1 MRIADPYAGAGTWR
15 RAQLH
20 CHTRRSDGRFPPADL
35 ARRYRD
41 AGYSFVVF
49 TDHHRVTRCDDLN
62 GAGFVALPGVEET
75 VARGM
80 RPFGPHLGRL
90 LVHDV
95 IGAGPADARIR
106 RTLASGG
113 VPSLHHPSWTGN
125 FWTGTWTAQMLAALP
140 GPFLVEVWNPHS
152 TPEEDLRRWLHAVQ
166 AHGPDVVV
174 AAAAGDDCH
183 VEAQFDRGWVVVKV
197 EAVTAAALRQA
208 LLGGACYASTGVDA
222 TFGVQGQA
230 IVALAQADDVLVFDA
245 AGRLRRRL
253 GSGGGTYLP
262 EGDEGFVRFECHAG
276 PRRAW
281 SQVFW
286 ITPEGADGGAR
297 ERSRPG
303 TGEQRVEGGHA

>member
-1 MRIADPYAGAGTWR
+1 PR
-15 RAQLH
+15 
-20 CHTRRSDGRFPPADL
+20 
-35 ARRYRD
+35 
-41 AGYSFVVF
+41 
-49 TDHHRVTRCDDLN
+49 
-62 GAGFVALPGVEET
+62 
-75 VARGM
+75 
-80 RPFGPHLGRL
+80 
-90 LVHDV
+90 
-95 IGAGPADARIR
+95 
-106 RTLASGG
+106 
-113 VPSLHHPSWTGN
+113 
-125 FWTGTWTAQMLAALP
+125 ALP
-140 GPFLVEVWNPHS
+140 GPSLVAVWNPHS